1 VKVLAL
7 DLGEQRVGYALGDTR
22 VGFVNRTGFVKV
34 AELSSFLESNPAD
47 LVLVGL
53 PVSLNGRFS
62 HAVERTV
69 RQIERQVAPHVKR
82 IAMIDERYTSKMVEQ
97 RMKPQDRRRK
107 GRIDALSAFT
117 ILEEYLRGTPKIWWY
132 RENLALE
139 KLKLRSI
146 FTKILVWELPLIVEC
161 ESDARNV
168 EVFYFASHPQVF
180 VELKRL
186 GKKVTNREEDL
197 VKRAP
202 FELAICEEPL
212 KIGLEFQEVM
222 AVRGGIHPRERG

>member
-1 VKVLAL
+1 MKVLAL
-7 DLGEQRVGYALGDTR
+7 DLGEQRVGYALGNTR
-22 VGFVNRTGFVKV
+22 VGLVSRTGFVQT
-34 AELSSFLESNPAD
+34 AELSFFLESNPAD
-47 LVLVGL
+47 LALVGL

-107 GRIDALSAFT
+107 GRIDALSAST

-161 ESDARNV
+161 KSDVRNV

-197 VKRAP
+197 VKRGP
-202 FELAICEEPL
+202 FELAICEEPS
-212 KIGLEFQEVM
+212 KVGLEFQEVM
-222 AVRGGIHPRERG
+222 VVRGGIHPRERG